1 MLVARIV
8 LQIGVGH
15 KGYDRVEDCRR
26 RQNAELSWIEGRDRL
41 QAEND
46 KAKYEERY
54 VEDHKRDY
62 VLLPILRA
70 GVDEVLEPLEHA
82 RRAIF
87 PVHQPGE
94 IAAERDRTHDRRRKK
109 QCRKK
114 PHGRS
119 LSGRLPAPS
128 APREQCQQMIQIGL
142 CVSEP
147 LGPDERGEE
156 VDNNGSGHRNR
167 DVGHRRGLLRFLRRR
182 R

>member
-1 MLVARIV
+1 MLIARIV

-15 KGYDRVEDCRR
+15 KRYDRVEDCRR

-54 VEDHKRDY
+54 VEDHKRDC

-70 GVDEVLEPLEHA
+70 GVEEVLEPLERA

-94 IAAERDRTHDRRRKK
+94 IAAERDRTHDRGQKK
-109 QCRKK
+109 QCREE
-114 PHGRS
+114 PHGHGPFKSCNRARS
-119 LSGRLPAPS
+119 AV
-128 APREQCQQMIQIGL
+128 RE
-142 CVSEP
+142 
-147 LGPDERGEE
+147 
-156 VDNNGSGHRNR
+156 
-167 DVGHRRGLLRFLRRR
+167 
-182 R
+182 